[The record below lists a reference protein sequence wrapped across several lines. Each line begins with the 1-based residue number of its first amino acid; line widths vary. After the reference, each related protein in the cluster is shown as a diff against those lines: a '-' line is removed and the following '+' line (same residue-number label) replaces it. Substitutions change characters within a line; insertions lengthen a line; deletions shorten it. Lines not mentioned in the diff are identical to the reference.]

1 MKLASVRSLV
11 GRHGGGIFGFGEKST
26 KKGLFGRFECEKDT
40 TCAVQNEI
48 LI

>member
-11 GRHGGGIFGFGEKST
+11 GRHGGGVFGFGKKST
-26 KKGLFGRFECEKDT
+26 RRGLFDRVECERGT
-40 TCAVQNEI
+40 TRVVQNEI